1 MKGSRRVDGFVII
14 SILLFLTTIGLV
26 ISAILGFVD
35 VISFYSSVYVPV
47 ALLVVGF
54 TTSVMGSVFMWLGI
68 VFYETD

>member
-14 SILLFLTTIGLV
+14 SILLFLSTIGLV

-54 TTSVMGSVFMWLGI
+54 TTSVMGSVFM
-68 VFYETD
+68 